1 MTDDALQRLERRAQ
15 RERLARKRAEALLE
29 ERSRELFVTNEALMR
44 LTASLE
50 QQVAVRT
57 LELEQALQR
66 AETATQAKTLFLAT
80 MSHELRTP
88 MNGVLG
94 MAQLLQDEPL
104 SDLQRHCV
112 GIIVSSGELLL
123 SLIDDVLDFS
133 KVEADRMRLEAL
145 PYSPR
150 ASIAAVSELVRP
162 LAHEKGLTY
171 RVRIGP
177 EVPQR
182 LIGDD
187 MRLRQILLNL
197 LSNAVKFTA
206 TGHVD
211 IDLSTQGTPE
221 EDHIRLRLCVKD
233 SGIGIAAER
242 QQAIFE
248 PFEQAHVSTT
258 RSFGGTGLG
267 LAIVSRIALLMDG
280 QIELHSM
287 LGQGSEFCLT
297 WRARLALPSDE
308 VPQDRVSVFRTFPR
322 AAAGLVVAPAPVRS
336 AILRVLVAEDNAVNS
351 TLIRLV
357 LEREGVEPVMVSDG
371 AQALEQIQRQTF
383 DLVLMDIQM
392 PVMDG
397 LTATRRLR
405 ALALD
410 RQPKVVAMTANVFK
424 EDRAACLAAGMDDFL
439 AKPFRL
445 EEVRRILADLRRGAD
460 ADLMAHRL
468 RPA

>member
-15 RERLARKRAEALLE
+15 RERVARKQAEALLE

-66 AETATQAKTLFLAT
+66 AEAATQAKTSFLAT

-112 GIIVSSGELLL
+112 GTIVSSGELLL

-133 KVEADRMRLEAL
+133 KVEADRMQLEAL

-162 LAHEKGLTY
+162 LVHEKGLTF
-171 RVRIGP
+171 RVQIRP

-206 TGHVD
+206 AGRVE
-211 IDLSTQGTPE
+211 IDLSAQGTPAPG
-221 EDHIRLRLCVKD
+221 HISLRLCVKD
-233 SGIGIAAER
+233 TGIGIAAER
-242 QQAIFE
+242 QRAIFE

-267 LAIVSRIALLMDG
+267 LAIASRIALLMDG
-280 QIELHSM
+280 QIELQSM
-287 LGQGSEFCLT
+287 LGQGSEFCLS

-308 VPQDRVSVFRTFPR
+308 APQDGASVFRTFPGE
-322 AAAGLVVAPAPVRS
+322 AAERVVASVPVRPVS
-336 AILRVLVAEDNAVNS
+336 LRVLVAEDNPVNS

-357 LEREGVEPVMVSDG
+357 LEREGIDPVMVLDG
-371 AQALEQIQRQTF
+371 VQALEQIQRQAF
-383 DLVLMDIQM
+383 DLILMDIQM

-410 RQPKVVAMTANVFK
+410 QQPKVVAMTANVFN

-439 AKPFRL
+439 AKPLRL
-445 EEVRRILADLRRGAD
+445 EEVRRMLADLRREAGAD
-460 ADLMAHRL
+460 PMTRRL

>member
-1 MTDDALQRLERRAQ
+1 VTDDALERLERRAQ
-15 RERLARKRAEALLE
+15 RERLARKRAEAMLE
-29 ERSRELFVTNEALMR
+29 ARSRELFVANETLMR

-50 QQVAVRT
+50 QQVAART
-57 LELEQALQR
+57 RELEQALQR
-66 AETATQAKTLFLAT
+66 AETATQAKTSFLAT

-112 GIIVSSGELLL
+112 GTIVSSGELLL

-133 KVEADRMRLEAL
+133 KVEAGRMQLEAL

-150 ASIAAVSELVRP
+150 ACIAAVSELVRP
-162 LAHEKGLTY
+162 LADEKGLIY
-171 RVRIGP
+171 RVQIAP
-177 EVPQR
+177 EVPDR

-197 LSNAVKFTA
+197 LSNAVKFTPA
-206 TGHVD
+206 GHVE
-211 IDLSTQGTPE
+211 ISLSVQDEPASGY
-221 EDHIRLRLCVKD
+221 IGLRLCVSD
-233 SGIGIAAER
+233 SGIGIAEER
-242 QQAIFE
+242 QRAIFE
-248 PFEQAHVSTT
+248 PFEQAYVSTT
-258 RSFGGTGLG
+258 RSFGGSGLG
-267 LAIVSRIALLMDG
+267 LAIVRRIAVLMDG
-280 QIELHSM
+280 QIGLQST

-297 WRARLALPSDE
+297 WRSRLALPGNEARQEATAVRS
-308 VPQDRVSVFRTFPR
+308 TFP
-322 AAAGLVVAPAPVRS
+322 LAPARLGVTSGSDHPVK
-336 AILRVLVAEDNAVNS
+336 LRVLVAEDNAVNS

-357 LEREGVEPVMVSDG
+357 LEREGIEPVMVVDG
-371 AQALEQIQRQTF
+371 AQVLEQIQRQTF
-383 DLVLMDIQM
+383 DLVFMDIQM

-410 RQPKVVAMTANVFK
+410 QQPKVVAITANIFH

-445 EEVRRILADLRRGAD
+445 EDVRRVLADLRREPD
-460 ADLMAHRL
+460 ADQVA
-468 RPA
+468 